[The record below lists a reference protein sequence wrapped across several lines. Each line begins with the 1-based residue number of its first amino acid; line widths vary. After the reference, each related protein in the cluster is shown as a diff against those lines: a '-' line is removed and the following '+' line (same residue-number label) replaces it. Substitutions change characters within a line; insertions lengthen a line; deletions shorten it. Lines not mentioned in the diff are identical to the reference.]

1 MTEKLKVI
9 DGNTVAICLA
19 TYNGE
24 LYIEE
29 QIKSILGQTFG
40 NWMLFVR
47 DDGSSDGT
55 AGIVKQYANRY
66 EGRIF
71 LIEDDSLI
79 GGSAKRNFAAILSWI
94 KKHFDFSY
102 FMFADQ
108 DDVWLEDKIEK
119 SLKIMKEAEAEKNQ
133 PLLVHTDLK
142 VVDRNLNVLG
152 ESFFRYRALNPDVKD
167 LRHLLIQN
175 NVTGCTMLWN
185 KALNNLVDIGD
196 EAVAMHDW
204 WITLTA
210 CCFGEILCINEPTIL
225 YRQHGT
231 NVVGA
236 TQVNSVRFILNRLL
250 KSNHVRTTL
259 KLAVAQADSFLKQNK
274 SMLGME
280 EKSILQKFSQLYS
293 YKKLTRVAMV
303 CRESFLKQ
311 GWVQIVGEFLFI

>member
-40 NWMLFVR
+40 NWMLFIR
-47 DDGSSDGT
+47 DDGSSDST
-55 AGIVKQYANRY
+55 AEIVKRYASQY

-71 LIEDDSLI
+71 LIEDGSLI